1 MGIKIKK
8 IIKKIRLKRTTVL
21 VIVFIFLSSVLVR
34 QLFSLQ
40 IIQGE
45 DYISKFQTRTTKT
58 RVIKSTRGNI
68 YDRNGTVVASNVL
81 AYSVT
86 FEDSGT
92 YNSTREKN
100 LTLNGIA
107 YQVLQILS
115 KNGDSLSD
123 NFHITVN
130 DHGDYAFDVDEG
142 FTLNRF
148 RADIYGEA
156 QIDDLSEEQKNATAA
171 QIMDHLTGSSGFSIV
186 LYGKD
191 AYTPEELAAH
201 SLPEEL
207 TKQEILE
214 IAIMRYQLNTNSF
227 KKYMPVTIAT
237 NVSEK
242 SVAAIME
249 NKTGLQGIDVVE
261 DSVAAIKENQAALQG
276 IDIVED
282 STRKYVDD
290 ESMAPILGYT
300 GQASSEELETL
311 RKDNPDYSNDAVVG
325 KAGIEQYMELELQG
339 KDGEETVTVDN
350 LGKVLDIDNSKT
362 VDPVAGNDVYLTIDS
377 DWQKS
382 IYQILE
388 QRVAGIVL
396 SKLTPNKSFDYEAE
410 KDASKITIPIYD
422 VYNALIA
429 NSVIDINKFSDADAS
444 DTEKNLYVKFQ
455 QKQQQVF
462 DTISNRLT
470 GDNPPAYKDEDT
482 QMQEYLTYICDD
494 LLTNTLKVLKS
505 DSIDTADETYK
516 AWKNDQSI
524 SLKDYLNYAASQN
537 WIDISQISTSGEYLD
552 SEEIYQALTAY
563 IIDYLKTDTGFSKL
577 LYKYMLQEDT
587 ISGEDL
593 CLVLYEQGVLSKEDE
608 LYQTMA
614 SGGLDAYT
622 FMYRK
627 IANLEITP
635 AQLALAPCSAS
646 AVITDTTTGNVL
658 ACVSYPGYDNNRLT
672 NNMDTDYYA
681 KLSTDLS
688 SPFFNKATQQKTAPG
703 STLKILSTV
712 AGMSEGVIDDGTY
725 IECTGSF
732 DLVTPP
738 INCWNK
744 QGHGSLDIRE
754 AIEQS
759 CNVFFTTIG
768 FELGKDSEGNFSEA
782 RSLGMLQKY
791 ASLMGLDQKTGIEIS
806 EASPQVSDKNA
817 VPSYIG
823 QGTNAFTTSQ
833 LARYASTIATSGT
846 IYKLSLLDRVTDSK
860 GKLIKEYPSETAGQL
875 DLSSNIWDDIH
886 DGMYR
891 VVQTHD
897 QFNRLGV
904 EVAGK
909 TGTAEIDYYHPN
921 NALFI
926 GYAPVS
932 DPKYAIS
939 VRIANGYASGN
950 ACLAANDIFKY
961 IFGLADESTILTGY
975 AASDTSNVS
984 ND

>member
-1 MGIKIKK
+1 MGTKIKRFF
-8 IIKKIRLKRTTVL
+8 KKIRIKRTTVL
-21 VIVFIFLSSVLVR
+21 VLVFVFMSATLVR
-34 QLFSLQ
+34 QLFELQ
-40 IIQGE
+40 IIQGQ
-45 DYISKFQTRTTKT
+45 DYISKFESRTTKK

-68 YDRNGTVVASNVL
+68 YDRNGEELATNVL

-86 FEDSGT
+86 FEDNGT
-92 YNSTREKN
+92 YDSTREKN

-107 YQVLQILS
+107 YQVLKILQS
-115 KNGDSLSD
+115 NGDSISTS
-123 NFHITVN
+123 FHIVLDEN
-130 DHGDYAFDVDEG
+130 GNYVFDVDEG

-156 QIDDLSEEQKNATAA
+156 LIDNLTKEQKKATADEM
-171 QIMDHLTGSSGFSIV
+171 IEYLSGNKEFSIV
-186 LYGKD
+186 LYGD
-191 AYTPEELAAH
+191 NAYTNEELQSH
-201 SLPEEL
+201 GLPLEL
-207 TKQEILE
+207 SKQDVLDLAKI
-214 IAIMRYQLNTNSF
+214 RYALSTNSF
-227 KKYMPVTIAT
+227 KKYMAVTIAT

-242 SVAAIME
+242 SVAAI
-249 NKTGLQGIDVVE
+249 
-261 DSVAAIKENQAALQG
+261 KENQAELQG

-282 STRKYVDD
+282 SIRKYIDD
-290 ESMAPILGYT
+290 VSMGPILGYT
-300 GQASSEELETL
+300 GQASSDELEEL
-311 RKDNPDYSNDAVVG
+311 RAKNPDYSNDAIVG
-325 KAGIEQYMELELQG
+325 KTGIEKYMETSLQG
-339 KDGEETVTVDN
+339 TDGEETVTVDN
-350 LGKVLDIDNSKT
+350 LGKVLKIDDST
-362 VDPVAGNDVYLTIDS
+362 RVEPVAGNDTYLTIDS
-377 DWQKS
+377 SWQS
-382 IYQILE
+382 AIYQILK
-388 QRVAGIVL
+388 QRVAGILL
-396 SKLTPNKSFDYEAE
+396 SKIEAT
-410 KDASKITIPIYD
+410 KTYDFSVQDAAQIKIPIYD
-422 VYNALIA
+422 VYNALVS
-429 NSVIDINKFSDADAS
+429 NSVIDISKFSDADAS
-444 DTEKNLYVKFQ
+444 DTEKNLYAKFQ

-646 AVITDTTTGNVL
+646 AVITDTATGNVL

-891 VVQTHD
+891 VMQTHD
-897 QFNRLGV
+897 QFNGLGV
-904 EVAGK
+904 EAAGK